1 MTDLI
6 LWYMQLYTDCI
17 LSEYQRNYNIKQ
29 ILSKN
34 PLPSCTSLESSKT
47 HKKYKWQGTQAY
59 VLIFTTLQKKFIS
72 RKHCKILHKYG
83 SFMALK
89 NMTDKQMELAYPGL
103 QRNAYSPT
111 TKLLHVRH
119 KL

>member
-1 MTDLI
+1 MIYATVYRLHTVWISKKLQYQTDPFKEPTAF
-6 LWYMQLYTDCI
+6 LYFT
-17 LSEYQRNYNIKQ
+17 RIKQ
-29 ILSKN
+29 N
-34 PLPSCTSLESSKT
+34 T

-111 TKLLHVRH
+111 TKLLHARH